1 VTPLARVRETW
12 EAVMKTLFVALGVL
26 SLTMGIVGIFVPGI
40 PTTEF
45 VLAASYLFARSSPRL
60 QHWLESNRWFG
71 PTLRRFR
78 ETRGM
83 PRKTK
88 MLAIAS
94 MWIGLGVS
102 IYALASIGVGA
113 QIAAAML
120 GLMGTGTILFVVRT
134 TAARQSLILS

>member
-1 VTPLARVRETW
+1 MTITTERPAIGRVLLASLGV
-12 EAVMKTLFVALGVL
+12 VCIALGVI
-26 SLTMGIVGIFVPGI
+26 GVFVPGL

-45 VLAASYLFARSSPRL
+45 VLAASFLFARSSPRL
-60 QHWLESNRWFG
+60 QHWLESNRWLG

-94 MWIGLGVS
+94 MWIGLGAS
-102 IYALASIGVGA
+102 IYALASVGLGA

-120 GLMGTGTILFVVRT
+120 GLMGTGTILFAVRT

>member
-1 VTPLARVRETW
+1 MTIITERAAIGRAILASLGV
-12 EAVMKTLFVALGVL
+12 VCIALGV
-26 SLTMGIVGIFVPGI
+26 IGIFVPGL

-45 VLAASYLFARSSPRL
+45 VLAASFLFARSSPRL

-88 MLAIAS
+88 MFALAS
-94 MWIGLGVS
+94 MWIGVS
-102 IYALASIGVGA
+102 VTIYALASVGVGA
-113 QIAAAML
+113 QIAAAIL
-120 GLMGTGTILFVVRT
+120 GVIGTGTILFVVRT

>member
-1 VTPLARVRETW
+1 MTIITERAAIGRVILASLGV
-12 EAVMKTLFVALGVL
+12 VCIALGV
-26 SLTMGIVGIFVPGI
+26 IGIFVPGL

-45 VLAASYLFARSSPRL
+45 VLAASFLFARSSPRL

-71 PTLRRFR
+71 PTLRQFR

-88 MLAIAS
+88 MLALAS
-94 MWIGLGVS
+94 MWIGLSVT
-102 IYALASIGVGA
+102 IYALANVGVGA
-113 QIAAAML
+113 QVAAAML
-120 GLMGTGTILFVVRT
+120 GVIGTGTILFVVRT

>member
-1 VTPLARVRETW
+1 MTIITERAAAIGRVILASLGV
-12 EAVMKTLFVALGVL
+12 VCIALGV
-26 SLTMGIVGIFVPGI
+26 VGVFVPGL

-45 VLAASYLFARSSPRL
+45 VLAASFLFARSSPRL

-88 MLAIAS
+88 MLALAS
-94 MWIGLGVS
+94 MWMGIGVS
-102 IYALASIGVGA
+102 IYTLASVGVGA
-113 QIAAAML
+113 QIAAALL
-120 GLMGTGTILFVVRT
+120 GVIGTGTILFVVRT

>member
-1 VTPLARVRETW
+1 MTITTDRRAIGRVILASLGV
-12 EAVMKTLFVALGVL
+12 VCIALGVI
-26 SLTMGIVGIFVPGI
+26 GVFVPGL

-45 VLAASYLFARSSPRL
+45 VLAASFLFARSSPRL

-88 MLAIAS
+88 MLALAS
-94 MWIGLGVS
+94 MWFGISGS
-102 IYALASIGVGA
+102 IYALASVGVGA
-113 QIAAAML
+113 QVAVAML

>member
-1 VTPLARVRETW
+1 MTVTTDRLAIGRVIL
-12 EAVMKTLFVALGVL
+12 ASLGVVCIALGV
-26 SLTMGIVGIFVPGI
+26 VGVFVPGL

-45 VLAASYLFARSSPRL
+45 VLAASCLFARSSPRL

-83 PRKTK
+83 PRRTK
-88 MLAIAS
+88 MLALAS
-94 MWIGLGVS
+94 MWFGISVS
-102 IYALASIGVGA
+102 VYALASVGVGA
-113 QIAAAML
+113 QVAVAML

>member
-1 VTPLARVRETW
+1 MTITTDRAAIGRVI
-12 EAVMKTLFVALGVL
+12 LIALGVL
-26 SLTMGIVGIFVPGI
+26 CIALGLVGVFVPGL
-40 PTTEF
+40 PSTEF

-60 QHWLESNRWFG
+60 EHWLESNRWFG

-88 MLAIAS
+88 MLALAS
-94 MWIGLGVS
+94 MWTGIAVS
-102 IYALASIGVGA
+102 VYALASVGVGA
-113 QIAAAML
+113 QIAAATL

>member
-1 VTPLARVRETW
+1 MTITTDRLAIGRVIL
-12 EAVMKTLFVALGVL
+12 ASLGVVCIALGV
-26 SLTMGIVGIFVPGI
+26 VGVFVPGL

-45 VLAASYLFARSSPRL
+45 VLAASFLFARSSPRL

-88 MLAIAS
+88 MLALAS

-102 IYALASIGVGA
+102 IYALASVGVGA

>member
-1 VTPLARVRETW
+1 MTITTERPAIGRVLLASLGV
-12 EAVMKTLFVALGVL
+12 VFIALGVI
-26 SLTMGIVGIFVPGI
+26 GVFVPGL

-45 VLAASYLFARSSPRL
+45 VLAASFLFARSSPRL

-83 PRKTK
+83 PRQTK

-94 MWIGLGVS
+94 MWIGIGLSV
-102 IYALASIGVGA
+102 YALASVGVGA

-120 GLMGTGTILFVVRT
+120 GLIGTGTILFVVRT

>member
-1 VTPLARVRETW
+1 MTITADRLAIGRVIL
-12 EAVMKTLFVALGVL
+12 ASLGVVC
-26 SLTMGIVGIFVPGI
+26 IAVGVVGVFVPGL

-45 VLAASYLFARSSPRL
+45 VLAASFLFARSSPRL

-88 MLAIAS
+88 MLALAS

-102 IYALASIGVGA
+102 IYALASVGVGA